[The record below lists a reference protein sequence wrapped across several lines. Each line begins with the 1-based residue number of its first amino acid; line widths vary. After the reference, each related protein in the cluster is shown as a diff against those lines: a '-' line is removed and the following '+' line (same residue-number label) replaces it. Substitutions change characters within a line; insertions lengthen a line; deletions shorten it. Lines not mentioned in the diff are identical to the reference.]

1 MLLEAVIAGF
11 LLSLRAKR
19 RAESTLTWYEEQFA
33 AFRGW
38 RAGAGNGRDD
48 LPDADEIEA
57 FLAAQNARPELS
69 PWTVNA
75 RYRALRALFL
85 WCERRRGLKHDDNP
99 IHLIDPPAV
108 PKEIRRYVDKPTFD
122 ALLRSI
128 QPLTWLDQRDRLIL
142 LLLYYCG
149 LRRDELRCL
158 RVSDVNTSA
167 LELTVRK
174 GKRGKARIVPFTE
187 AIRLELIAYL
197 FVRPN
202 HTDVLLLKSD
212 GYGHVNGALAGEGVR
227 QMLRRR
233 CEAAGIPAYSPHT
246 FRHGFAMWTLNA
258 GVRMEVVSSLMGHA
272 DLAVTS
278 QTYAFTLT
286 STERFE
292 YDLAARKLNG

>member
-1 MLLEAVIAGF
+1 MNYISTVESF
-11 LLSLRAKR
+11 LNSLRAKR
-19 RAESTLTWYEEQFA
+19 RSPDTITWYSEQFA
-33 AFRGW
+33 AFSAW
-38 RAGAGNGRDD
+38 RAGRRLD

-57 FLAAQNARPELS
+57 FLADQNDRPDLAPS
-69 PWTVNA
+69 TVNA

-85 WCERRRGLKHDDNP
+85 WCERRRGLRHDDNP
-99 IHLIDPPAV
+99 IHLIDPPTV
-108 PKEIRRYVDKPTFD
+108 PKEIRSYVDKRTFD

-128 QPLTWLDQRDRLIL
+128 PPLTWLDQRDRLIL

-149 LRRDELRCL
+149 LRRGELINL
-158 RVSDVNTSA
+158 HVADANTTT

-174 GKRGKARIVPFTE
+174 GKRGKSRIVPFTE

-212 GYGHVNGALAGEGVR
+212 GYGHADGSLAGEGVR

-233 CEAAGIPAYSPHT
+233 CADAGIPAYSPHK

-258 GVRMEVVSSLMGHA
+258 GVRMEIVSSLMGHA
-272 DLAVTS
+272 DIAVTS
-278 QTYAFTLT
+278 QVYAFTLT
-286 STERFE
+286 STERYE
-292 YDLAARKLNG
+292 YDLAVKRLNG